1 MKTNSSR
8 ALELLGGSNG
18 SAQFRCGGWERRFLC
33 TALTDFCPDGVL
45 LVRAEPGVGL
55 TVTGPVRE
63 LRLFFD
69 QGALTV
75 SSSVQVTNSAGVAIP
90 TTKPIGDPSDQQIV
104 IVHFGRVLLPGTYR
118 VSWHVVSI
126 DQHPASGTFRFTVS

>member
-1 MKTNSSR
+1 MDRRNFVVG
-8 ALELLGGSNG
+8 AGSVAFFAPPLQTFARMG
-18 SAQFRCGGWERRFLC
+18 I
-33 TALTDFCPDGVL
+33 L

-63 LRLFFD
+63 LHLFFD
-69 QGALTV
+69 QGVLTV

-104 IVHFGRVLLPGTYR
+104 IVHFRRVLLPDTYR

-126 DQHPASGTFRFTVS
+126 DQPLETAMQCLRNKACRTFASDAV